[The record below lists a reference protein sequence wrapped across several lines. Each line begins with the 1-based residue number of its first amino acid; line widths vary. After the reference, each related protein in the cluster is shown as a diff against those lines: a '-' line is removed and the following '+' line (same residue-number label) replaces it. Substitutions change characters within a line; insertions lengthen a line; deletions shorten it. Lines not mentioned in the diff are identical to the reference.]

1 MAWRFRRLGEEE
13 EKPTLP
19 LTTILRRLIVFL
31 KPYWKH
37 ILGYLVLS
45 LIFVAIRIVV
55 PLIAGLLVDALTS
68 MDLEKFNMLLLAYL
82 GISLLR
88 FGVTSSRQVISAYV
102 GQSVIRD
109 IREKLYEKILFARL
123 DIVRGEELG
132 RLASKVTNDVDTFG
146 EVFTSDLINVF
157 MDIFMM
163 LITAWVMVTLN
174 LQLSLIVFLLV
185 PVVLAVNTYF
195 AGRARKAFTKAR
207 EAIAKVMAKVEQ
219 GVSGAAVTK
228 VFVRRKDYEREEFKK
243 VSSEYV
249 QSNIEA
255 EKAVS
260 GVGPAVQF
268 IQAVGTAAIIYIG
281 ALLVLEGKTTIGI
294 IIAFISYLNNFFQ
307 PLQTLVIFYNT
318 FQSTLAASERII
330 SVLDFEEEDRGGDKE
345 EVRKGD
351 LDVIRVNFGYEREI
365 QILKN
370 VSFTARP
377 GEITVIAG
385 PTGSGK
391 STLLKLIPRFY
402 DPWSGEIRIDESV
415 NREYNLYSLR
425 KKVVYVPQEPLIF
438 SGTVLE
444 NITSFVPVDRKEVED
459 LVDMLGIRGIIET
472 IPGGLEGKIVEGGKN
487 LSKGQRQ
494 AISLLRAVASKPRL
508 LLLDEAT
515 SSIDPETE
523 KNIYKGLNRI
533 VKMLNINLVVVAHR
547 LPAIAPLATRILV
560 LEDGKIREVGRH
572 EDLLSRGGAYL
583 RLWKSQV

>member
-1 MAWRFRRLGEEE
+1 MAWRFRKLGEEE

-19 LTTILRRLIVFL
+19 LTVILRRLFVFL

-45 LIFVAIRIVV
+45 LIFVLIRIVI
-55 PLIAGLLVDALTS
+55 PLIAGLMVDALTTL
-68 MDLEKFNMLLLAYL
+68 DLEKFNMFLLVYL
-82 GISLLR
+82 GISLFR
-88 FGVTSSRQVISAYV
+88 FGITSSRQVLSAYI

-109 IREKLYEKILFARL
+109 IREKLYEKILYARL
-123 DIVRGEELG
+123 NVVRSEELG
-132 RLASKVTNDVDTFG
+132 RLVSKVTNDVDTFG

-163 LITAWVMVTLN
+163 SVTAWVMVTLN
-174 LQLSLIVFLLV
+174 LQLSLIVFSLV
-185 PVVLAVNTYF
+185 PVVLLINTYF
-195 AGRARKAFTKAR
+195 ARKARKAFTKAR

-228 VFVRRKDYEREEFKK
+228 VFVERKDYERKEFKK

-249 QSNIEA
+249 QSNVEA

-260 GVGPAVQF
+260 GVGPAVDF
-268 IQAVGTAAIIYIG
+268 IRAVGTAAILYIG
-281 ALLVLEGKTTIGI
+281 ALLVLEGKTTIGV

-330 SVLDFEEEDRGGDKE
+330 GVLDFEEEDRGGDKKE
-345 EVRKGD
+345 IRNGD
-351 LDVIRVNFGYEREI
+351 LDVIEVNFGYEKEI
-365 QILKN
+365 QVLKD
-370 VSFTARP
+370 VSFIARP

-391 STLLKLIPRFY
+391 STLLKLIPRFF
-402 DPWSGEIRIDESV
+402 DPWSGEIRIDGNV
-415 NREYNLYSLR
+415 NKEYNLYSLR

-438 SGTVLE
+438 SGTVLD
-444 NITSFVPVDRKEVED
+444 NITLFVDVDRKEIEEWID
-459 LVDMLGIRGIIET
+459 ILGIREIIET
-472 IPGGLEGKIVEGGKN
+472 IPGGLEGNIVEGGKN

-494 AISLLRAVASKPRL
+494 VISLLRAIASKPKL

-515 SSIDPETE
+515 SSVDPETE
-523 KNIYKGLNRI
+523 KNIYRGLTRI

-560 LEDGKIREVGRH
+560 LEDGKIREVGKH
-572 EDLLSRGGAYL
+572 EDLLSQGGVYL
-583 RLWKSQV
+583 RLWKSQI

>member
-1 MAWRFRRLGEEE
+1 MAWRFRKLGEEE

-19 LTTILRRLIVFL
+19 LAVILRRLFVFL

-37 ILGYLVLS
+37 ILGYIVLS
-45 LIFVAIRIVV
+45 LIFVLVRIII
-55 PLIAGLLVDALTS
+55 PLIAGLMVDALTTL
-68 MDLEKFNMLLLAYL
+68 DLEKFNMLLLAYL
-82 GISLLR
+82 GISLFR
-88 FGVTSSRQVISAYV
+88 FGITSSRQVLSTFI

-109 IREKLYEKILFARL
+109 IREKLYEKILYARL
-123 DIVRGEELG
+123 NVVRSEELG
-132 RLASKVTNDVDTFG
+132 RLVSKVTNDVDTFG
-146 EVFTSDLINVF
+146 EVFTSDLVNVF

-163 LITAWVMVTLN
+163 SVTAWVMVSLN
-174 LQLSLIVFLLV
+174 LQLSLIVFSLV
-185 PVVLAVNTYF
+185 PVVLLINTYF
-195 AGRARKAFTKAR
+195 ARRARKAFTKAR

-228 VFVRRKDYEREEFKK
+228 VFVERKDYEREEFKK

-249 QSNIEA
+249 QSNVEA

-260 GVGPAVQF
+260 GVAPAVDF
-268 IQAVGTAAIIYIG
+268 IRAVGTAAILYIG

-330 SVLDFEEEDRGGDKE
+330 GVLDFEGEDKGGDKE
-345 EVRKGD
+345 EIKKGD
-351 LDVIRVNFGYEREI
+351 LDAIKVNFGYEKEI
-365 QILKN
+365 QVLKD
-370 VSFTARP
+370 VSFIARP

-391 STLLKLIPRFY
+391 STLLKLIPRFF
-402 DPWSGEIRIDESV
+402 DPWSGEIRIDGVV
-415 NREYNLYSLR
+415 NKEYNLYSLR

-438 SGTVLE
+438 SGTVLD
-444 NITSFVPVDRKEVED
+444 NITLFVDVDRKEIEEWID
-459 LVDMLGIRGIIET
+459 ILGIREIIET
-472 IPGGLEGKIVEGGKN
+472 IPGGLDGNIVEGGKN

-494 AISLLRAVASKPRL
+494 VISLLRAIASKPKL

-515 SSIDPETE
+515 SSVDPETE
-523 KNIYKGLNRI
+523 KNIYKGLTRI
-533 VKMLNINLVVVAHR
+533 VEMLDINLVVVAHR

-560 LEDGKIREVGRH
+560 LEDGKIREVGKH
-572 EDLLSRGGAYL
+572 EDLLSRGGVYL
-583 RLWKSQV
+583 RLWKSQI